1 MNKAVAAAD
10 SIKPAD
16 INEAK
21 GNRNPTDTLR
31 FIMDAV
37 QILFKRPLDPVKLTE
52 LKIQGQMCPFVMDS
66 FQNCTK
72 ATLGSPNLL
81 KDIMNF
87 SQIEKDNINEETI
100 ELLEPYLT
108 LKAPDGKQC
117 FDGDAAAKASQAMK
131 GVAIW
136 SAAMSDYHKAS
147 KIVKPK
153 LLLLNIKMAEL
164 DEANANL
171 AAAETELAEVIALKA
186 KLKAT
191 FDLNMAEKNALTER
205 ANKTKK
211 KMEQANRLINSLE
224 DNKIRWIA
232 NANEF
237 KSLKIRLTGDVAKA
251 CAFVSYCGPF
261 NAEFRGKLLNEYFHT
276 DLINKDIPVS
286 EGL

>member
-1 MNKAVAAAD
+1 VAAAD

-87 SQIEKDNINEETI
+87 SQVEKDNINEETI

-108 LKAPDGKQC
+108 LKAPDGK
-117 FDGDAAAKASQAMK
+117 
-131 GVAIW
+131 
-136 SAAMSDYHKAS
+136 
-147 KIVKPK
+147 
-153 LLLLNIKMAEL
+153 
-164 DEANANL
+164 
-171 AAAETELAEVIALKA
+171 
-186 KLKAT
+186 
-191 FDLNMAEKNALTER
+191 
-205 ANKTKK
+205 
-211 KMEQANRLINSLE
+211 
-224 DNKIRWIA
+224 
-232 NANEF
+232 
-237 KSLKIRLTGDVAKA
+237 
-251 CAFVSYCGPF
+251 
-261 NAEFRGKLLNEYFHT
+261 
-276 DLINKDIPVS
+276 
-286 EGL
+286 